1 MKSTKK
7 KIFVITGAGAGFGR
21 AFAEAALKAEH
32 TVVGTVRRQDDS
44 IAFEALHYK
53 RAKAAIIDVARFE
66 SIDPTIQ
73 KIEADVGP
81 IDVLVNN
88 AGYGQLGAFEQIS
101 GKAVARQFATN
112 VFGVFDVTR
121 AVLPLMRSQG
131 SGHVVTISSLCGLV
145 GVEGASIYCASK
157 FAVAGWSEA
166 LSLELAPFGIRFTVV
181 EPGMFRTDFL
191 DELSMQWTDVPVA
204 EYAEF
209 DARRRSSVRNANHLQ
224 GGDPVALGGVVGA
237 LVRADQP
244 PTHFAAGSDAFEA
257 MVERAHRD
265 LENAEQWCSLSAS
278 TDRSD

>member
-1 MKSTKK
+1 MKTW
-7 KIFVITGAGAGFGR
+7 FITGASRGIGLEVARAALLAGDAVVATARRPDQVRDALHEFGDRVLPLALDVTNEASIFAAVAAAKEAFGR
-21 AFAEAALKAEH
+21 
-32 TVVGTVRRQDDS
+32 
-44 IAFEALHYK
+44 
-53 RAKAAIIDVARFE
+53 
-66 SIDPTIQ
+66 
-73 KIEADVGP
+73 

-166 LSLELAPFGIRFTVV
+166 MGLELAPFGIRFTVV

-209 DARRRSSVRNANHLQ
+209 DARRRSSVRNANHHQ

-237 LVRADQP
+237 LVRADHP

-265 LENAEQWCSLSAS
+265 LENAEQWRSLSAS